1 MTSTLGYSFI
11 SDKSEKKNHVV
22 KPKRNITIKKKKSFL
37 NGIQKI
43 LSGSDD
49 GGDLDD
55 FKPLKKEENKEV
67 NKEVNNE
74 DDEGVSIQSFKKIS
88 DENDSVKNYME
99 NFTAMGGQPI
109 NDNTIVDSQNQ
120 QKNNDITDGYLS
132 TYIPHYTKLNNS
144 KDLNGSE
151 DSLMKK
157 LNYMI
162 HLLEEQQDQKTENVT
177 EELVLYSFLG
187 IFVIFVVDGFA
198 RAGKYTR

>member
-1 MTSTLGYSFI
+1 MSSSLGYSFI
-11 SDKSEKKNHVV
+11 SDKNENKKSVI
-22 KPKRNITIKKKKSFL
+22 KPKRNITIKKKNFL

-43 LSGSDD
+43 LSKSDEND
-49 GGDLDD
+49 GLDD
-55 FKPLKKEENKEV
+55 FKPLKKNDENI
-67 NKEVNNE
+67 EVNNE
-74 DDEGVSIQSFKKIS
+74 EQDDEEVSMKSFKKMS
-88 DENDSVKNYME
+88 DENNSVKNYME

-109 NDNTIVDSQNQ
+109 NDNTVESHNQ
-120 QKNNDITDGYLS
+120 QPNDITDGYLS
-132 TYIPHYTKLNNS
+132 TYVPHYTKLDNH
-144 KDLNGSE
+144 KDLSGSE

>member
-1 MTSTLGYSFI
+1 MSSSLGYSFI
-11 SDKSEKKNHVV
+11 SDKNENKKSVI
-22 KPKRNITIKKKKSFL
+22 KPKRNITIKKKNFL

-43 LSGSDD
+43 LSKSDEND
-49 GGDLDD
+49 GLDD
-55 FKPLKKEENKEV
+55 FKPLKKNDENI
-67 NKEVNNE
+67 EVNNE
-74 DDEGVSIQSFKKIS
+74 EQDDEEVSMKSFKKMA
-88 DENDSVKNYME
+88 DENNSVKNYME

-109 NDNTIVDSQNQ
+109 NDNTVESHNQ
-120 QKNNDITDGYLS
+120 QPNDITDGYLS
-132 TYIPHYTKLNNS
+132 TYVPHYTKLDNH
-144 KDLNGSE
+144 KDLSGSE

>member
-1 MTSTLGYSFI
+1 MSSSLGYSFI
-11 SDKSEKKNHVV
+11 SDKNENKKSVEV
-22 KPKRNITIKKKKSFL
+22 SKPKRNITIKKKKSFL

-43 LSGSDD
+43 LSRSDD
-49 GGDLDD
+49 SDDLDD
-55 FKPLKKEENKEV
+55 FKPLKKEENKEI
-67 NKEVNNE
+67 NDE
-74 DDEGVSIQSFKKIS
+74 DDEEVSMQSFKKMA
-88 DENDSVKNYME
+88 DENNSVKNYME

-109 NDNTIVDSQNQ
+109 NDNTVDSHNQ
-120 QKNNDITDGYLS
+120 QPNDITDGYLT
-132 TYIPHYTKLNNS
+132 TYVPHYTKLDNH
-144 KDLNGSE
+144 KDLSGSE

>member
-1 MTSTLGYSFI
+1 MSSSLGYSFI
-11 SDKSEKKNHVV
+11 SDKNENKKSVI
-22 KPKRNITIKKKKSFL
+22 KPKRNITIKKKKNFL

-43 LSGSDD
+43 LSRSDD
-49 GGDLDD
+49 DDDLDD
-55 FKPLKKEENKEV
+55 FKPLKKKEEKDEKE
-67 NKEVNNE
+67 EE
-74 DDEGVSIQSFKKIS
+74 QDDEEVSMQSFKKMS
-88 DENDSVKNYME
+88 EENNSVKNYME

-109 NDNTIVDSQNQ
+109 NDNTVDSHNQ
-120 QKNNDITDGYLS
+120 QHPNDITDGYLS
-132 TYIPHYTKLNNS
+132 TYVPHYTKLDNH
-144 KDLNGSE
+144 KDLSGSE

>member
-1 MTSTLGYSFI
+1 M
-11 SDKSEKKNHVV
+11 E
-22 KPKRNITIKKKKSFL
+22 
-37 NGIQKI
+37 
-43 LSGSDD
+43 
-49 GGDLDD
+49 
-55 FKPLKKEENKEV
+55 KEEEQ
-67 NKEVNNE
+67 
-74 DDEGVSIQSFKKIS
+74 DDEEVSMQSFKKMS
-88 DENDSVKNYME
+88 DENNSVKNYME

-109 NDNTIVDSQNQ
+109 NDNTVDSHNQ
-120 QKNNDITDGYLS
+120 QHPNDITDGYLS
-132 TYIPHYTKLNNS
+132 TYVPHYTKLDNH
-144 KDLNGSE
+144 KDLSGSE

>member
-1 MTSTLGYSFI
+1 MSSSLGYSFI
-11 SDKSEKKNHVV
+11 SDKNENKNPVE
-22 KPKRNITIKKKKSFL
+22 KPKRNITIKKRSFL

-49 GGDLDD
+49 SDDLDD
-55 FKPLKKEENKEV
+55 FKPLKKEENKEE
-67 NKEVNNE
+67 NKEE
-74 DDEGVSIQSFKKIS
+74 QDDEEVSMQSFKKMA
-88 DENDSVKNYME
+88 DENNSVKNYME
-99 NFTAMGGQPI
+99 NFTAMGGQSI
-109 NDNTIVDSQNQ
+109 NDNTVDSHNQ
-120 QKNNDITDGYLS
+120 QPNDITDGYLT
-132 TYIPHYTKLNNS
+132 TYVPHYTKLDNH
-144 KDLNGSE
+144 KDLSGSE

-187 IFVIFVVDGFA
+187 IFVIFVVDGFS

>member
-1 MTSTLGYSFI
+1 MSSSLGYSFI
-11 SDKSEKKNHVV
+11 SDKNENKKSAI
-22 KPKRNITIKKKKSFL
+22 KPKRNITIKKKNFL

-43 LSGSDD
+43 LSKSDEND
-49 GGDLDD
+49 GLDD
-55 FKPLKKEENKEV
+55 FKPLKKNDENI
-67 NKEVNNE
+67 EVNNE
-74 DDEGVSIQSFKKIS
+74 EQDDEEVSMKSFKKMS
-88 DENDSVKNYME
+88 DENNSVKNYME

-109 NDNTIVDSQNQ
+109 NDNTVESHNQ
-120 QKNNDITDGYLS
+120 QPNDITDGYLS
-132 TYIPHYTKLNNS
+132 TYVPHYTKLDNH
-144 KDLNGSE
+144 KDLSGSE

>member
-1 MTSTLGYSFI
+1 MSSSLGYSFI
-11 SDKSEKKNHVV
+11 SDKNENKKSVEV
-22 KPKRNITIKKKKSFL
+22 SKPKRNITIKKKKSFL

-43 LSGSDD
+43 LSRSDD
-49 GGDLDD
+49 SDDLDD

-67 NKEVNNE
+67 NTE
-74 DDEGVSIQSFKKIS
+74 DDEEVSMKSFKKMA
-88 DENDSVKNYME
+88 DENNSVKNYME

-109 NDNTIVDSQNQ
+109 NDNTVDSHNQ
-120 QKNNDITDGYLS
+120 QPNDITDGYLT
-132 TYIPHYTKLNNS
+132 TYVPHYTKLDNH
-144 KDLNGSE
+144 KDLSGSE

>member
-1 MTSTLGYSFI
+1 MSSSLGYSFI
-11 SDKSEKKNHVV
+11 SDKNENKKSVEV
-22 KPKRNITIKKKKSFL
+22 SKPKRNITIKKKKSFL

-43 LSGSDD
+43 LSRSDD
-49 GGDLDD
+49 SDDLDD
-55 FKPLKKEENKEV
+55 FKPLKKEENKEI
-67 NKEVNNE
+67 NDE
-74 DDEGVSIQSFKKIS
+74 DDEEVSMQSFKKMA
-88 DENDSVKNYME
+88 DENNSVKNYME

-109 NDNTIVDSQNQ
+109 NDNTIVDSHNQ
-120 QKNNDITDGYLS
+120 QQPNDITDGYLT
-132 TYIPHYTKLNNS
+132 TYVPHYTKLDNN
-144 KDLNGSE
+144 KDLSGSE

>member
-1 MTSTLGYSFI
+1 MSSSLGYSFI
-11 SDKSEKKNHVV
+11 SDKNENKKSVI
-22 KPKRNITIKKKKSFL
+22 KPKRNITIKKKNFL

-43 LSGSDD
+43 LSKSDEND
-49 GGDLDD
+49 GLDD
-55 FKPLKKEENKEV
+55 FKPLKKNDENIEV
-67 NKEVNNE
+67 NSEE
-74 DDEGVSIQSFKKIS
+74 QDDEEVSMKSFKKMT
-88 DENDSVKNYME
+88 DENNSVKNYME
-99 NFTAMGGQPI
+99 NFTAMGGQSI
-109 NDNTIVDSQNQ
+109 NDNTVDSHNQ
-120 QKNNDITDGYLS
+120 QPNDITDGYLS
-132 TYIPHYTKLNNS
+132 TYVPHYTKLDNH
-144 KDLNGSE
+144 KDLSGSE